1 MAVDGDEPSKSG
13 DVARRLS
20 KLPTQLGPVRAK
32 LISKGLVFAPA
43 HGAIAFTVPG
53 MAEFIARQTT
63 L

>member
-1 MAVDGDEPSKSG
+1 
-13 DVARRLS
+13 
-20 KLPTQLGPVRAK
+20 VRAK

-53 MAEFIARQTT
+53 MAEFIARQET